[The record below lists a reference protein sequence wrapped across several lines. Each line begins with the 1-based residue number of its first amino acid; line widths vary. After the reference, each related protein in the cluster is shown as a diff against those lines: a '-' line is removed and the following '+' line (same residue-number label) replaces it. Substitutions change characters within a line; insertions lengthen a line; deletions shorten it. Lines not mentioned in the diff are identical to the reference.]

1 MMPGGS
7 VVFSVQRLGPVGA
20 VALIAMCM
28 ACSPPPQPGSR
39 YSVVI
44 TAFDPEWKIRS
55 IKAIREE
62 TGLGLA
68 DAKNLIEGIPSVVRA
83 GLAQSEAEAVAARL
97 RAQRITVELRR
108 EP

>member
-1 MMPGGS
+1 MLS
-7 VVFSVQRLGPVGA
+7 LQRWMQLLFVTGA
-20 VALIAMCM
+20 
-28 ACSPPPQPGSR
+28 ACSPAPVATPR

-44 TAFDPEWKIRS
+44 NAFDPDGKIQA

-68 DAKNLIEGIPSVVRA
+68 DAKSLIERTPCVVRA
-83 GLAQSEAEAVAARL
+83 GLGRAEAEAVAARL
-97 RAQRITVELRR
+97 RAQRLTVELRR